1 MTNAKDSRVIV
12 IAEIGVNHN
21 GSLKLAKEL
30 IDQCAVAGADY
41 AKFQTFTATDL
52 ASADAKSAGYQR
64 RAGAGDRQI
73 DLLTE
78 LELTQFEFRELVQFC
93 SDRGIGFLTTAHDL
107 PSARF
112 VIGLQS
118 DYLKVPSGDVTNLP
132 LLRLFSQQRTPVLLS
147 TGASEA
153 MEVSRAVE
161 VLQSGGLR
169 RSQITVMQCTSEY
182 PAPFAEANLQAM
194 VSMGRDLGVP
204 IGYSDHTD
212 GVNTALAAVALGA
225 TVIEKHITLDRTMP
239 GPDHRASLE
248 PREFQEMVIGI
259 HQVTAAMGSGTKTV
273 VDSERHNRMLIR
285 KSIVAAVPISAG
297 EVFSEKNLCVMRPGG
312 GLSPMRW
319 ESVLGQQAERDYGVH
334 EMIGPG

>member
-1 MTNAKDSRVIV
+1 MTNVKDSRVSV

-30 IDQCAVAGADY
+30 IDQCVVAGADY

-52 ASADAKSAGYQR
+52 ASADAQSAGYQR
-64 RAGAGDRQI
+64 RAGAGSRQI
-73 DLLTE
+73 DLLAE
-78 LELTQFEFRELVQFC
+78 LELTQSEFRELVQFC
-93 SDRGIGFLTTAHDL
+93 CDRGIGFLTTAHDL
-107 PSARF
+107 PSAQF
-112 VIGLQS
+112 VIGLNS
-118 DYLKVPSGDVTNLP
+118 DYLKVASGDVTNLP

-153 MEVSRAVE
+153 IEVSRAVE

-182 PAPFAEANLQAM
+182 PAPVAEANLQAM
-194 VSMGRDLGVP
+194 VSMGMDLGVP
-204 IGYSDHTD
+204 IGYSDHTY
-212 GVNTALAAVALGA
+212 GVNAALAAVALGA

-248 PREFQEMVIGI
+248 PREFQEMVTGV